1 GQPGT
6 DPTPLRFT
14 DAGGGKVVVRIDGA
28 ADGSDHVVAGADGR
42 LAVGAEA
49 DAVRFVLTEVDD
61 STATL
66 DIDADGEGA
75 ELNPDMFGIFFED
88 INYAADGGIYAE
100 LVRNR
105 SFEFN
110 STDNGSFNAM
120 TAWSLA
126 NRSGGATSA
135 TVLND
140 AGRLNDMNR
149 NYLRLVAAA
158 AGDGVRNTGFDNV
171 AIKAGDVYDASVW
184 VRTTTAQSLT

>member
-1 GQPGT
+1 MT
-6 DPTPLRFT
+6 
-14 DAGGGKVVVRIDGA
+14 VDGE
-28 ADGSDHVVAGADGR
+28 GHLVAGSAD
-42 LAVGAEA
+42 
-49 DAVRFVLTEVDD
+49 DAVRFVLTEVED

-66 DIDADGEGA
+66 DIDADGAGA

-110 STDNGSFNAM
+110 STDNGSFTAM

-126 NRSGGATSA
+126 NRSGGASST
-135 TVLND
+135 TVVDD
-140 AGRLNDMNR
+140 AGRLNHLNR

-158 AGDGVRNTGFDNV
+158 CRRRRGQRA
-171 AIKAGDVYDASVW
+171 ASTVS
-184 VRTTTAQSLT
+184 R